1 MSQFK
6 KSSNV
11 NITKKLAKENTVFI
25 YTDIV
30 YFIQAKVFF
39 LFETQKKMLQRMV
52 EYLININDQHLILF
66 SDVACLLVFFF

>member
-39 LFETQKKMLQRMV
+39 FFWDTEKMLQRMV
-52 EYLININDQHLILF
+52 EYLININDQYLILF